1 MPKVKSFTRVRDAE
15 HIISEA
21 EGRRSREQIMLAAA
35 AFTGVD
41 FLKPGTVLGQITATK
56 LYVPHDPAA
65 ATGAEVAKAFLYAR
79 AEPAGAGVNVRAVGH
94 VRDCE
99 VNGKKIFWKAGI
111 TGPEKATAEAAL
123 ATNGALVRY

>member
-41 FLKPGTVLGQITATK
+41 HLKPGTVLGQITATK

-79 AEPAGAGVNVRAVGH
+79 AEPNAAANVRAVAH

-99 VNGKKIFWKAGI
+99 VNGKKLFWKAGI
-111 TGPEKATAEAAL
+111 TGPQKATAEAAL